1 LILLALRAKFRGL
14 ESSISDY
21 HRDLKRIFDFDLC
34 YGAVRN
40 RLKKLEARELLKS
53 RLVKGFVSNDLVDS
67 SGVKLSRHT
76 KVFKRIYCPSDCRE
90 EVKRFLRSLK
100 AIAKSL
106 GKKPSQ
112 VFYNDEVLNVHSCG
126 SVARRDGIR
135 AIVKYR

>member
-1 LILLALRAKFRGL
+1 MDELSRVDRLLILLALRSKFRGL

-40 RLKKLEARELLKS
+40 RLRKLEARGLLKS

-67 SGVKLSRHT
+67 GGVKLSRHT
-76 KVFKRIYCPSDCRE
+76 KVFKRIYCPSDCSE
-90 EVKRFLRSLK
+90 EVKRFLRSLR

-112 VFYNDEVLNVHSCG
+112 VFYNDEVLKSLT
-126 SVARRDGIR
+126 
-135 AIVKYR
+135 

>member
-1 LILLALRAKFRGL
+1 MDELSRIDRLLILLALRSKFRGL

-40 RLKKLEARELLKS
+40 RLKKLEARELLRS
-53 RLVKGFVSNDLVDS
+53 RLVRGFVSNDLVDS
-67 SGVKLSRHT
+67 RGVKLSRHT

-90 EVKRFLRSLK
+90 EVKKFLRSLK

-112 VFYNDEVLNVHSCG
+112 VFYNDEVLKSLT
-126 SVARRDGIR
+126 
-135 AIVKYR
+135 